1 MIISKERLLSEA
13 EATGFR
19 TEMLE
24 KAILLLHLLEALFPL
39 GARSCSLTF
48 RGIPGTQRA
57 SFLPA
62 SICLHLPV
70 RVRTQTGPKD
80 WQTRPHLDRR
90 TQKADNR
97 KTQLEIESLFLAFRG
112 TEPTQ

>member
-39 GARSCSLTF
+39 GARCC
-48 RGIPGTQRA
+48 IECQA
-57 SFLPA
+57 SF
-62 SICLHLPV
+62 
-70 RVRTQTGPKD
+70 
-80 WQTRPHLDRR
+80 
-90 TQKADNR
+90 
-97 KTQLEIESLFLAFRG
+97 
-112 TEPTQ
+112 